1 MAADAVADAVAVA
14 LVYVIKPRARIYLS
28 RSQAISVHGVVG
40 FRSVSLSLSLSPVFC
55 LSVCATGLATGGGG
69 GGGTRKHCAPRE
81 LK

>member
-40 FRSVSLSLSLSPVFC
+40 FRSVSLSLSPVFC